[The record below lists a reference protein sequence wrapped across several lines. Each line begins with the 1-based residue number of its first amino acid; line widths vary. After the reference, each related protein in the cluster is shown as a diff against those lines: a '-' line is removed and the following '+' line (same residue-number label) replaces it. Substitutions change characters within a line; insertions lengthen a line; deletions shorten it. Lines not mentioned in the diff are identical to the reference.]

1 MKTNLINSLL
11 VALMGLC
18 VLAGCEKKETV
29 IFDPNGLESQF
40 LVLLEN
46 ANYMYDNMIQANKQD
61 FFPRS
66 VNEGGG
72 ISYVA
77 SPDWCSGFFP
87 GCLWQMAKLTGNE
100 KWKNEA
106 FKYTLLMER
115 EKWNNRTHDMGFK
128 IMCSFG
134 NALEYT
140 GNADL
145 KPVIIQAANTL
156 ITRFNEKVGCIKSWD
171 HNPTSW
177 SFPVI
182 IDNMMNLELLFKAT
196 ELTGDSIYYQIAV
209 THANTTLQ
217 NHFRIDNSSYHVVD
231 FNPETGEVIAKFTH
245 QGDNDESAWSR
256 GQAWGLYGYVLMYRA
271 TKEKMYLEQAQKIFN
286 YIFDHPNLPQDKIPM
301 WDFNYDEFSGE
312 PRDVSAAAIIASSL
326 FELAGYVPVKQKEYR
341 ELAVNILKVLMANYS
356 SAQGDNY
363 GYLLSNSVGFRHR
376 SHEVDVPLIYA
387 DYYFLEALNRYM
399 LINNRK

>member
-1 MKTNLINSLL
+1 MAFMGFSML
-11 VALMGLC
+11 VACTKRELTGFKPE
-18 VLAGCEKKETV
+18 V
-29 IFDPNGLESQF
+29 PESQ
-40 LVLLEN
+40 LLILLQN
-46 ANYMYDNMIQANKQD
+46 ANLTYDSNIQNDQND

-66 VNEGGG
+66 LNPEGG

-87 GCLWQMAKLTGNE
+87 GNLWQMAKLTGNE

-115 EKWNNRTHDMGFK
+115 EKWNGRTHDMGFK

-134 NALEYT
+134 NALEQT
-140 GNADL
+140 NNPDL
-145 KPVIIQAANTL
+145 EKVIIQAANTL
-156 ITRFNEKVGCIKSWD
+156 ITRFNEKVGCLKSWD
-171 HNPTSW
+171 HNPTLW

-196 ELTGDSIYYQIAV
+196 ELTGDSSYYHIAV
-209 THANTTLQ
+209 SHANTTLQ

-245 QGDNDESAWSR
+245 QGDSDESAWSR
-256 GQAWGLYGYVLMYRA
+256 GQAWGMYGYVLMYRE
-271 TKEKMYLEQAQKIFN
+271 TKDKMYLEQAQKITR

-312 PRDVSAAAIIASSL
+312 PRDVSAAAIIASAL
-326 FELAGYVPVKQKEYR
+326 FELANYVPEKQNHHR
-341 ELAVNILKVLMANYS
+341 ELAIDMLKVMMEKYA
-356 SAQGDNY
+356 SAPGENF
-363 GYLLSNSVGFRHR
+363 GYLLSHSVGFRHR
-376 SHEVDVPLIYA
+376 DHEVDVPLIYA
-387 DYYFLEALNRYM
+387 DYYFLEALNRYF
-399 LINNRK
+399 LINNRL